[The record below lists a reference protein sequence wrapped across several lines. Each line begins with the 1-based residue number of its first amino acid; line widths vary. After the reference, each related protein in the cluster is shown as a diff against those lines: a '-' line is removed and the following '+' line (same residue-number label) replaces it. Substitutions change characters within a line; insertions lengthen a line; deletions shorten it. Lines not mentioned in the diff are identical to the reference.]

1 MFYGFVLFRSS
12 CSAASSR
19 SRLVEEAA
27 ETAADT
33 TAMVALS
40 LFLHSC
46 ESDAEAMHASRDLF
60 FTSEGFE
67 FDIFLDA
74 PHVIFIH
81 VCLRR
86 SL

>member
-46 ESDAEAMHASRDLF
+46 ESDAEAMRASRDLF
-60 FTSEGFE
+60 FTSEGLDFE
-67 FDIFLDA
+67 SLFHA
-74 PHVIFIH
+74 PRVIFIH
-81 VCLRR
+81 MALRR